1 MPLRPIEGSTNEP
14 CEKPAEQV
22 DDPRAG
28 NGVDWQTRRKL
39 GGMEPDA
46 TDELHCPL
54 RHPWMKDG
62 EQDRFN
68 WRLHLRA
75 KPRGEPNL
83 RSVTNGKSVGNGQC
97 GALVGLQSDFLSEH
111 DVARH

>member
-1 MPLRPIEGSTNEP
+1 MCFSHGREREKNDASSDNDFHAGSSGLGSAMPLRPIEGSTNEP

-46 TDELHCPL
+46 TRRASLSAPTSGSLGASIYSIWKPDE
-54 RHPWMKDG
+54 
-62 EQDRFN
+62 
-68 WRLHLRA
+68 
-75 KPRGEPNL
+75 
-83 RSVTNGKSVGNGQC
+83 
-97 GALVGLQSDFLSEH
+97 
-111 DVARH
+111 